1 VIDVLERGDIAFF
14 YRPTVRAAGAPPG
27 PDGGGVQRF
36 FFVLIPADG
45 PARRLRVGRKRLPSR
60 PGQRFWVEIERVG
73 SLDDVLVDQLEDD
86 HYTTRTRGERYQP
99 GARPVAQ
106 GCYAFV
112 RHGDHCHLA
121 YRIDR
126 AEPADEVPEDV
137 RVPDAASY
145 VVLTKAAPGSS
156 ATWTASGVAGLP
168 DRRGAQLVLAGA
180 VDEPEGTLGVDI
192 LPPAD

>member
-27 PDGGGVQRF
+27 PEGGGVQRF
-36 FFVLIPADG
+36 FFVLISADG

-73 SLDDVLVDQLEDD
+73 SLDHVLVDQLEDD

-99 GARPVAQ
+99 GARPIAQ
-106 GCYAFV
+106 GCYVFA

-121 YRIDR
+121 FRVDR
-126 AEPADEVPEDV
+126 VEADDDLPDDV

-145 VVLTKAAPGSS
+145 VVLAKAPAGGR
-156 ATWTASGVAGLP
+156 ATWTATGVAALP
-168 DRRGAQLVLAGA
+168 DREGAQLVLAG
-180 VDEPEGTLGVDI
+180 VDDEPESRLGIDI
-192 LPPAD
+192 LPPLP